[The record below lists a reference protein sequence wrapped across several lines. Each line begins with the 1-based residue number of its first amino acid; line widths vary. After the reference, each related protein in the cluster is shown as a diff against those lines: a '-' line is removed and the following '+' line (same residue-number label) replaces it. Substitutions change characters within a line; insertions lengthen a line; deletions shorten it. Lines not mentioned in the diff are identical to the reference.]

1 MIFSGGKMFYKS
13 HIVFRILG
21 ALLLIAL
28 ICAGGYMA
36 FQTGQAQGY
45 LQASA
50 GGTVVTGSQPLAQGQ
65 LSHAGYGFMYPHFFP
80 FIGLFGLIPLIFVL
94 MFAGCFFRHIIF
106 GYPHRGY
113 CRCGHRFSR
122 HPFWEEDPECDDS
135 EKKAK
140 NPDEHP
146 EQSAK

>member
-1 MIFSGGKMFYKS
+1 MFYKS

-28 ICAGGYMA
+28 ICVGGYMA
-36 FQTGQAQGY
+36 FQAGQAQGL

-50 GGTVVTGSQPLAQGQ
+50 PASPAVPGQPQVQALPQNY
-65 LSHAGYGFMYPHFFP
+65 GYGLMHPHFFP
-80 FIGLFGLIPLIFVL
+80 FMGLFGLIPLIFVL
-94 MFAGCFFRHIIF
+94 MFVGGIFRHIVF

-122 HPFWEEDPECDDS
+122 HPFWDEDPECD
-135 EKKAK
+135 EEGKKSQK
-140 NPDEHP
+140 TGDQP

>member
-1 MIFSGGKMFYKS
+1 MFYKS

-36 FQTGQAQGY
+36 FQAGQAQGY

-50 GGTVVTGSQPLAQGQ
+50 GGAVATGSQPMVQGQ
-65 LSHAGYGFMYPHFFP
+65 VPYYGYGFMHPHFFP
-80 FIGLFGLIPLIFVL
+80 FMGLFGLIPLIFVL
-94 MFAGCFFRHIIF
+94 MFVGGIFRHIVF

-122 HPFWEEDPECDDS
+122 HPFWDEDSECD
-135 EKKAK
+135 EGGKKAQK
-140 NPDEHP
+140 PGKQP
-146 EQSAK
+146 EQSVK